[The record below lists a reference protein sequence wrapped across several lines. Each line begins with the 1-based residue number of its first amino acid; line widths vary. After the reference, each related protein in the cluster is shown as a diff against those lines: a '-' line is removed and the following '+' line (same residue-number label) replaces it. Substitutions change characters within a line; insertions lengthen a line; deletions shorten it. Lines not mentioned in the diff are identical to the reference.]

1 MKYGFFIFHLLL
13 LGCFTTLLY
22 NARGEGKNKVLF
34 HALFHIIGSTIT
46 LVLLKSKWRTNAEG
60 IELICKSAVF
70 PGFALIKGP
79 NASSHGAGSR

>member
-1 MKYGFFIFHLLL
+1 MDSLFSICSFLAGLQTFYIMQEEKEK
-13 LGCFTTLLY
+13 T
-22 NARGEGKNKVLF
+22 VLF

-60 IELICKSAVF
+60 IELRCKSTAF
-70 PGFALIKGP
+70 PVFALIKGP